1 MAKLKNL
8 SNFLISNMTQISHPV
23 HDLGPEILAFAIGQ
37 MRQILD
43 QMSEAL
49 AKHPAP
55 PERTKR
61 RLAMFTVLLDRYAS
75 IKEPLSAWCLAT
87 HMDEPA
93 LAQPEKQIKDI
104 LLPEVPHDE
113 GTADLLA
120 ELSLAFNALLQ
131 RVPADATQAEARA
144 TGLPAMMNFYQI
156 SHSILMEFSKS
167 NV

>member
-1 MAKLKNL
+1 MSPIL
-8 SNFLISNMTQISHPV
+8 HPV

-37 MRQILD
+37 MRQILQ
-43 QMSEAL
+43 QMEKAL
-49 AKHPAP
+49 AEHPNP

-75 IKEPLSAWCLAT
+75 VTEPLSAWCLAT

-93 LAQPEKQIKDI
+93 LLQPEKQIKDI

-120 ELSLAFNALLQ
+120 ELSLAFTALLQ
-131 RVPADATQAEARA
+131 RVPADATLGDARA
-144 TGLPAMMNFYQI
+144 TGLQVMMNFYQI
-156 SHSILMEFSKS
+156 THQLLMTFSAS
-167 NV
+167 NA